1 MFFLKPILF
10 IWQLPQN
17 LLGLILCF
25 VERAKKRQEFG
36 ISYYEAKKPGPF
48 MKYCAISLGSFII
61 ADAAVADKASLL
73 HESGH
78 QRQSLV
84 LGPFYLLVIGLPSV
98 TGNLMDRLLHKKW
111 SGERR
116 ERWYHALPWE
126 KSADR
131 LGELKAKKLKA

>member
-1 MFFLKPILF
+1 MIFFEAILF

-17 LLGLILCF
+17 LLGIVLCL
-25 VERAKKRQEFG
+25 VERARKRQEFG

-61 ADAAVADKASLL
+61 ADAAVADKVSLM

-84 LGPFYLLVIGLPSV
+84 LGPLYLLVVGLPSV

-116 ERWYHALPWE
+116 EKWYQALPWE

-131 LGELKAKKLKA
+131 LGGLKAKN